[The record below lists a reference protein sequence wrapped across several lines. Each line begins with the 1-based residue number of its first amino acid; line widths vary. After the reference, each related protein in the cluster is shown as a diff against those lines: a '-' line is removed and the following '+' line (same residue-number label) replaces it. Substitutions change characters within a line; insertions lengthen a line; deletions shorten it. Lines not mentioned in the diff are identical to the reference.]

1 VRRGDVATLRAHLR
15 VLDPPVAKVYCE
27 LGLAALELAREAG
40 LKPELA
46 ERVER
51 LFRAWPSESS

>member
-1 VRRGDVATLRAHLR
+1 MAA
-15 VLDPPVAKVYCE
+15 LDPASADLYRR

-46 ERVER
+46 SRVER
-51 LFRAWPSESS
+51 TFREWPKTPE